1 MKQPGTDESEKKK
14 NISENKIGFD
24 MSVGK
29 LNTVL
34 GAGDICKSQYAQG
47 ADYRNELKHTQALRE
62 SSFGI

>member
-1 MKQPGTDESEKKK
+1 MNQKKKK

-47 ADYRNELKHTQALRE
+47 ADYRNELKHTQAL
-62 SSFGI
+62 

>member
-62 SSFGI
+62 SSSGI